1 MNWQHTKQFWITE
14 IKKQQGI
21 HHFKDSDFSAL
32 NWWKD
37 HINNAT
43 TYQELDELARK
54 FRKEVVSKSYL
65 GFENLLASEERELNK
80 CVVKDVSELEKE
92 LNILK
97 TTERKAFEAGIETYK
112 EDIKAFENKLKSI
125 VGNDLTNWETKIVK
139 AGSSDKDIVDLQKKI
154 SELATEK
161 DNLQAEI
168 KKKQD
173 QILNHKCDNPNNAEL
188 NQIKEELKKMT
199 QEKDKLQNELNKK
212 DFSPSLPTPPSNN
225 EEDKRE
231 ELENSK
237 LTVEQLREKLKSK
250 QEEIKNLRIQL
261 NQQKSKTNQ
270 NEKLIKNSYSLS
282 TLFLV
287 GVVCLLF
294 GSLVMYVIKKKKKQ
308 TS

>member
-1 MNWQHTKQFWITE
+1 MNWKYTKQFWITE
-14 IKKQQGI
+14 IKRQQKTHG
-21 HHFKDSDFSAL
+21 FQDSDFSVL
-32 NWWKD
+32 NWWTEYL
-37 HINNAT
+37 NNAT

-54 FRKEVVSKSYL
+54 LRKEVVSKSYI

-97 TTERKAFEAGIETYK
+97 TTERKAFESGIETYK
-112 EDIKAFENKLKSI
+112 EDIKAFENKLKAI
-125 VGNDLTNWETKIVK
+125 VGDDLTNWESKIVK
-139 AGSSDKDIVDLQKKI
+139 AGSSDKDIVDLQKKM

-173 QILNHKCDNPNNAEL
+173 QILNHKCDTPNNAEL

-199 QEKDKLQNELNKK
+199 QEKDKLQSELNKK
-212 DFSPSLPTPPSNN
+212 DFGPSLPTPPSNN
-225 EEDKRE
+225 EEDKKE

-261 NQQKSKTNQ
+261 NQQKSRDKRQ
-270 NEKLIKNSYSLS
+270 EGYGLG

-287 GVVCLLF
+287 GVVGLLL
-294 GSLVMYVIKKKKKQ
+294 GSSIMFIIAKKKKK
-308 TS
+308 TR